1 MDRPHKI
8 LNFDVMAVL
17 GEGARSTI
25 YAVKDKK
32 NNVFALKRVIN
43 NGPQDQRFVDQAVSE
58 HNIAYKLNHDTLRKS
73 FKIMRQRSMLRT
85 AEIYV
90 LMELVDGMTLEQYQF
105 QDIHSFCQIMSKVAE
120 GLKAMHDSGYV
131 HADIKPNNI
140 MVDDKQV
147 VKIIDFGQSCP
158 IGTVKPRIQGTPDYI
173 APEQVKR
180 KAITPETDVYN
191 LGATMYYLLTKQHV
205 PSLMPST
212 DTGVTLRTVGP
223 FKSPR
228 ELNPAVPPALASLVM
243 GCVQMEPT
251 DRPSSMSQVVQR
263 LNMALGQ
270 LERSADGVEF
280 VKPAA
285 TV

>member
-1 MDRPHKI
+1 M
-8 LNFDVMAVL
+8 NFDVMAVL

-32 NNVFALKRVIN
+32 NNVYALKRVIN

-58 HNIAYKLNHDTLRKS
+58 HTIAHKLDHPTLRKS

-85 AEIYV
+85 AEIYE
-90 LMELVDGMTLEQYQF
+90 LMELVDGMTLEQYEF
-105 QDIHSFCQIMSKVAE
+105 RDMRTFCEVMTKVAE
-120 GLKAMHDSGYV
+120 GLRSMHEVGFV

-140 MVDDKQV
+140 MVDDKLV

-191 LGATMYYLLTKQHV
+191 LGATMYYLLTKQKV
-205 PSLMPST
+205 PSLMPTT
-212 DTGVTLRTVGP
+212 DTGVTLRSVGP
-223 FKSPR
+223 YKSPR
-228 ELNPAVPPALASLVM
+228 ELNGAVPPALSSLVM
-243 GCVQMEPT
+243 GCVQLEPT
-251 DRPSSMSQVVQR
+251 DRPSSMTQVVQR
-263 LNMALGQ
+263 LAMSLGQ
-270 LERSADGVEF
+270 LDRGSEGADF
-280 VKPAA
+280 IRPAA
-285 TV
+285 TR